1 VLQDA
6 AGSNPQNASIKADLI
21 RVEAALD
28 GLDTALYEAR
38 GFAKGDPQNSLYDQV
53 SAELYEKAGQP
64 EDAAALL
71 EKAVAARPADND
83 LRLALSGL
91 YTRMGSLAK
100 AEGLLAARL
109 QANPKDAAG
118 GAALAALYL
127 MTGRPE
133 DAEKLYREVISQSP
147 NHVAALMGLADL
159 AVAEK
164 KWSEAVD
171 YINRARAAAADDPA
185 PGLGLVNLYV
195 LRQDWHN
202 SIAIAT
208 DLANKFPTN
217 IDVIDKL
224 GQVYIHA
231 GDRENAISVYSRA
244 HNILPD
250 SMPILYSYLG
260 LLNSGKK
267 LTEARATLRAALKG
281 DPRSAALKG
290 ELIRVEAEIG
300 GLDAGLAMAR
310 NLAKTDPDNGIYAIV
325 SSELYQKA
333 GRTPEAVSLLEEA
346 HADRPSDDDLA
357 IALARLY
364 AATDLPAK
372 GEAVLQARQEANPRN
387 ARVRSVLASSYMGQ
401 KRYADAVTEYC
412 RLIEDRPAD
421 SWR

>member
-1 VLQDA
+1 MLQDA
-6 AGSNPQNASIKADLI
+6 VGSNPQNASIKADLI

-159 AVAEK
+159 AVAE
-164 KWSEAVD
+164 
-171 YINRARAAAADDPA
+171 
-185 PGLGLVNLYV
+185 
-195 LRQDWHN
+195 
-202 SIAIAT
+202 
-208 DLANKFPTN
+208 
-217 IDVIDKL
+217 
-224 GQVYIHA
+224 
-231 GDRENAISVYSRA
+231 
-244 HNILPD
+244 
-250 SMPILYSYLG
+250 
-260 LLNSGKK
+260 
-267 LTEARATLRAALKG
+267 
-281 DPRSAALKG
+281 
-290 ELIRVEAEIG
+290 
-300 GLDAGLAMAR
+300 
-310 NLAKTDPDNGIYAIV
+310 
-325 SSELYQKA
+325 
-333 GRTPEAVSLLEEA
+333 
-346 HADRPSDDDLA
+346 
-357 IALARLY
+357 
-364 AATDLPAK
+364 
-372 GEAVLQARQEANPRN
+372 
-387 ARVRSVLASSYMGQ
+387 
-401 KRYADAVTEYC
+401 
-412 RLIEDRPAD
+412 
-421 SWR
+421 